1 MEKQRVDCIYAY
13 ILFVQDSPSFNL
25 LLSSVNLLL
34 GGILIISIVPREF
47 EIGGTYNLS
56 LSGLELL
63 LGSLEL
69 LLLPLSDV
77 LTLFSLF
84 SLAVLLAHTTQ
95 LKRTSWRCVV
105 GVSDVICRDDM
116 EM

>member
-1 MEKQRVDCIYAY
+1 MGV
-13 ILFVQDSPSFNL
+13 
-25 LLSSVNLLL
+25 
-34 GGILIISIVPREF
+34 
-47 EIGGTYNLS
+47 TYNLS

-69 LLLPLSDV
+69 FLFPLSDV

-84 SLAVLLAHTTQ
+84 SLAGLLAHTTQ
-95 LKRTSWRCVV
+95 LKRMAWKWMV
-105 GVSDVICRDDM
+105 GVSDIVFQDEM

>member
-1 MEKQRVDCIYAY
+1 MGV
-13 ILFVQDSPSFNL
+13 
-25 LLSSVNLLL
+25 
-34 GGILIISIVPREF
+34 
-47 EIGGTYNLS
+47 TYNLS

-69 LLLPLSDV
+69 FLFPLSDV

-84 SLAVLLAHTTQ
+84 SLAGLLAHTIER
-95 LKRTSWRCVV
+95 KGNAWKWMV
-105 GVSDVICRDDM
+105 GMNDNVFQDNM

>member
-1 MEKQRVDCIYAY
+1 MGV
-13 ILFVQDSPSFNL
+13 
-25 LLSSVNLLL
+25 
-34 GGILIISIVPREF
+34 
-47 EIGGTYNLS
+47 TYNLS

-69 LLLPLSDV
+69 FLFPLSDV

-84 SLAVLLAHTTQ
+84 SLAGLLAHTR
-95 LKRTSWRCVV
+95 KRRGKAWKGVV
-105 GVSDVICRDDM
+105 GVSDIVFQDDM